1 MGVLT
6 SIVLTEVVR
15 ADRSDGRDK
24 RSIQRKIQPI
34 RLPMTSPYPPPE
46 DFPEI
51 LLQLI
56 SAEIDGELSP
66 EETRELRKLEAAY
79 PAQAQSVRKQWTA
92 LGAGLR
98 GLPVQAQPS
107 LIFHATGSVVTPV
120 SRGGRG
126 GQIAVAT
133 VIASMVLGLLIMLR
147 PPKGESQAP
156 EMARTEAAPAFS
168 EGRGS
173 ESGAELLADASTM
186 PSNVFM
192 APSAAASVMESV
204 SGEAGTP
211 NTEEFSNRIAAKA
224 AMNAAPSQ
232 FQSPPP
238 MAAAAAAGA
247 GAGGPSIPLSIPTDG
262 TARLKRVLE
271 SGNWNVVVLRAPEA
285 LQQTAVKK
293 IESVCQDHGL
303 TLASRPGSAEA
314 EDSVERFGV
323 VLTSSEAGDQEAIVA
338 ELEKALN
345 IEEKSTDL
353 PSLSKMSQPE
363 IAAAV
368 RRSLE
373 SPTQSELFQGNI
385 HIAAP
390 DHSDLVKAAR
400 ELLKSDAD
408 QKKAA
413 EATDEA
419 PTSPIVSE
427 ELTLVVIEFPMPSQ
441 I

>member
-1 MGVLT
+1 
-6 SIVLTEVVR
+6 
-15 ADRSDGRDK
+15 
-24 RSIQRKIQPI
+24 
-34 RLPMTSPYPPPE
+34 MTSSHPSSEDCPE
-46 DFPEI
+46 N

-66 EETRELRKLEAAY
+66 EETEELRKLEATY
-79 PAQAQSVRKQWTA
+79 PAQAQSVRKQWAA

-98 GLPVQAQPS
+98 GLPVQKQPS
-107 LIFHATGSVVTPV
+107 LIFQATNLPVMPVTSV
-120 SRGGRG
+120 SRGRRG
-126 GQIAVAT
+126 GQIAVVT

-147 PPKGESQAP
+147 PPKGESQVP

-168 EGRGS
+168 AGRGS
-173 ESGAELLADASTM
+173 ESGAELLADASTV
-186 PSNVFM
+186 STGATM
-192 APSAAASVMESV
+192 APSAAASVMEGV

-211 NTEEFSNRIAAKA
+211 NTEEFSDRIVAKA
-224 AMNAAPSQ
+224 TMNAAPSQ

-238 MAAAAAAGA
+238 IAAAAAGA
-247 GAGGPSIPLSIPTDG
+247 GVGGPSIPLSIPTDG

-271 SGNWNVVVLRAPEA
+271 SGKWNVVVLRAPES

-293 IESVCQDHGL
+293 IESVCQEHGL

-314 EDSVERFGV
+314 EDTVDRFGV
-323 VLTSSEAGDQEAIVA
+323 VLTSSEAGDQDAIVA
-338 ELEKALN
+338 ELEKALS

-353 PSLSKMSQPE
+353 PSWSKMSQPE

-400 ELLKSDAD
+400 ELLKSGAD

>member
-6 SIVLTEVVR
+6 SIVLTEVMR
-15 ADRSDGRDK
+15 ADGPNVGDK
-24 RSIQRKIQPI
+24 RSNLSKSQPI
-34 RLPMTSPYPPPE
+34 CLPMTSSHPSSE
-46 DFPEI
+46 DFPEN

-66 EETRELRKLEAAY
+66 EETEELRKLEATY
-79 PAQAQSVRKQWTA
+79 PAQAQSLRKQWAA

-98 GLPVQAQPS
+98 GLPVKKQPS
-107 LIFHATGSVVTPV
+107 LIFQATSSVVTPV
-120 SRGGRG
+120 SRGHRG

-133 VIASMVLGLLIMLR
+133 VIVSMALGLLIMMR
-147 PPKGESQAP
+147 PPKGESQVP

-168 EGRGS
+168 EGRVS
-173 ESGAELLADASTM
+173 ESGAELLADASAM
-186 PSNVFM
+186 PSDVLM
-192 APSAAASVMESV
+192 APSAAASVMEGV

-211 NTEEFSNRIAAKA
+211 NTEAFSNRIAAKA
-224 AMNAAPSQ
+224 TMNAAPSQ
-232 FQSPPP
+232 VPSPPL
-238 MAAAAAAGA
+238 MAAAAGSGA
-247 GAGGPSIPLSIPTDG
+247 GTPSVSQDNPDDG
-262 TARLKRVLE
+262 ATRLKNVLE
-271 SGNWNVVVLRAPEA
+271 RGNWNVVVLRAPEA

>member
-15 ADRSDGRDK
+15 ADRSNGRDE
-24 RSIQRKIQPI
+24 RSNHQKIQPI
-34 RLPMTSPYPPPE
+34 RPPMTSPYPPPE

-66 EETRELRKLEAAY
+66 EETRELRKLEADY
-79 PAQAQSVRKQWTA
+79 PAQAQSVRKRWTA
-92 LGAGLR
+92 IKAGLR

-120 SRGGRG
+120 SRGRRG

-192 APSAAASVMESV
+192 APSAPASVMESV

-238 MAAAAAAGA
+238 MAAAAAAGD
-247 GAGGPSIPLSIPTDG
+247 GAGGPSIPLTDG

-314 EDSVERFGV
+314 EDSGERFGV

>member
-15 ADRSDGRDK
+15 ADRSNGRDE
-24 RSIQRKIQPI
+24 RSNQLKIQPI
-34 RLPMTSPYPPPE
+34 RLPMTSSPPPSE

-66 EETRELRKLEAAY
+66 EETVELRKLEADY
-79 PAQAQSVRKQWTA
+79 PAQAQSLRNRWTA
-92 LGAGLR
+92 IGSGLR

-120 SRGGRG
+120 SRGGRS
-126 GQIAVAT
+126 GQIAVVT
-133 VIASMVLGLLIMLR
+133 VIMSMALGLLIMLR
-147 PPKGESQAP
+147 PPKGDSPVP
-156 EMARTEAAPAFS
+156 EMARTEAAKGFS
-168 EGRGS
+168 AGGVSESGGS
-173 ESGAELLADASTM
+173 ESGAELLADVSAM
-186 PSNVFM
+186 PSDVLM
-192 APSAAASVMESV
+192 APSAAASVMEGV

-211 NTEEFSNRIAAKA
+211 NTN
-224 AMNAAPSQ
+224 PD
-232 FQSPPP
+232 
-238 MAAAAAAGA
+238 
-247 GAGGPSIPLSIPTDG
+247 DG
-262 TARLKRVLE
+262 STRLKKILE

-323 VLTSSEAGDQEAIVA
+323 VLTSSEAGDQDAIVA
-338 ELEKALN
+338 ELEKALRV
-345 IEEKSTDL
+345 EEKSTDL

-419 PTSPIVSE
+419 PISPNVSK